1 MKRNVKREDA
11 CFIGKERFSISISQI
26 GPELAH
32 KPRKIS
38 TGPSPTEYPSGPL
51 FTELENDVFSA
62 ELKMI
67 IMIRELLQCTESL
80 EAKIHLSLT

>member
-1 MKRNVKREDA
+1 VKRNVKREDA
-11 CFIGKERFSISISQI
+11 CFIGKESFSISISQI

-32 KPRKIS
+32 KPQKIS
-38 TGPSPTEYPSGPL
+38 TGPSPTQYPSGLL

-67 IMIRELLQCTESL
+67 IMIRKLLQCTESL
-80 EAKIHLSLT
+80 GAKIHLTLT